1 MKYTRLDIPDLVQI
15 TLERRGDDRGF
26 FARLFCGVEFAQRG
40 LAADWVQINNSLTV
54 QKGTV
59 RGLHFQYPPSS
70 EVKLV
75 RCIRGSIFDVGV
87 DLREGSP
94 TFGQW
99 AGIELSADNR
109 DMLYLPAGF
118 AHGFQAL
125 TDDSEIIYFNSA
137 AYAPELESGLRHDD
151 PDVAIRWPLPVTSLS
166 ARDQTLQ
173 SLAEVRPVTVQ
184 TLS

>member
-1 MKYTRLDIPDLVQI
+1 MKYTPLEIPNLI
-15 TLERRGDDRGF
+15 RISLERRSDDRGF
-26 FARLFCGVEFAQRG
+26 FARLFCRAEFAQQG
-40 LAADWVQINNSLTV
+40 LTADWAQINNSLTV
-54 QKGTV
+54 HKGTV

-75 RCIRGSIFDVGV
+75 RCIRGAIFDVGV

-94 TFGQW
+94 TFGMW
-99 AGIELSADNR
+99 AGIELSAENR

-137 AYAPELESGLRHDD
+137 TYAPEMESGLRHDD

-173 SLAEVRPVTVQ
+173 SLAQLRPVPVQ